1 MLSQIGAGRGTA
13 KADVIVRNGMY
24 GQEEKVSEKIRNQY
38 MSDVDSLMRFIPWFD
53 KVQGKPV
60 SHYYD
65 GNGEYKLIQ
74 IPVFDSNLLDFVK
87 TAGKTALVDRN
98 YPYVYTRYRL
108 KTAEDELKAVG
119 NAHLKDI
126 DVLKAVL
133 SKYVLGGR
141 SKAVMWREAVDNG
154 VFAAV
159 LKRLK
164 LLFYSTNVD

>member
-1 MLSQIGAGRGTA
+1 MINRA
-13 KADVIVRNGMY
+13 KQHGMIVRNGMY
-24 GQEEKVSEKIRNQY
+24 GQEEKISEKIRNQY
-38 MSDVDSLMRFIPWFD
+38 MSDVERLVRFIPWFD
-53 KVQGKPV
+53 KVQGKSV

-87 TAGKTALVDRN
+87 TAGNTSLVDRN
-98 YPYVYTRYRL
+98 YPYAYSRYRI
-108 KTAEDELKAVG
+108 KTVEDELRMVE

-126 DVLKAVL
+126 DVLKGVL

-141 SKAVMWREAVDNG
+141 SKSSMWKEAVDNG

-164 LLFYSTNVD
+164 LLFYSTNVE